1 MATLVI
7 VLVGQAM
14 TSMDGSILVVA
25 APSMQSSLHA
35 SGAELQLIIGMYTLA
50 FGALVVTGA
59 RIGDNVGRGRAF
71 TVGLGAFT
79 GASLVGGLAP
89 SPATLIAARVCQ
101 GAAAGLMTPQVLSI
115 IQASFDGERRARAI
129 GAYSMILAVGVAA
142 GQIVGG
148 LLVTAH
154 LLDAA
159 WRPALLVNVPI
170 GVLLLLACRGRLP
183 EFAPHRQRLDLTGVG
198 LLSAALLALIV
209 PLTFGRQ
216 LDWPAWTWAC
226 LVGAVTAGRAFV
238 VWERR
243 VGARGGRPVLDLDLF
258 TVPGVGSGVVTV
270 WLIMGCYGAFVLML
284 TLHLQGSLHFTA
296 LHAGLIFAI
305 YAAGFAIAS
314 LSWTRAP
321 APVRAWLPVGGPLAM
336 GAALLAISLLARDGG
351 WPTAATAPLLLVA
364 GAGHALGFSPLAHRL
379 TTTIR
384 PAQAADLSGLILTAN
399 LLGPVAGIAGL
410 VGVYLSL
417 APQGSAR
424 ALAITTGVV
433 VAVLVLATTIAGLE
447 LARSRR
453 IWPASSPRPCPSA

>member
-1 MATLVI
+1 
-7 VLVGQAM
+7 
-14 TSMDGSILVVA
+14 
-25 APSMQSSLHA
+25 
-35 SGAELQLIIGMYTLA
+35 
-50 FGALVVTGA
+50 
-59 RIGDNVGRGRAF
+59 
-71 TVGLGAFT
+71 
-79 GASLVGGLAP
+79 
-89 SPATLIAARVCQ
+89 
-101 GAAAGLMTPQVLSI
+101 
-115 IQASFDGERRARAI
+115 
-129 GAYSMILAVGVAA
+129 
-142 GQIVGG
+142 
-148 LLVTAH
+148 
-154 LLDAA
+154 
-159 WRPALLVNVPI
+159 
-170 GVLLLLACRGRLP
+170 
-183 EFAPHRQRLDLTGVG
+183 
-198 LLSAALLALIV
+198 
-209 PLTFGRQ
+209 
-216 LDWPAWTWAC
+216 
-226 LVGAVTAGRAFV
+226 
-238 VWERR
+238 
-243 VGARGGRPVLDLDLF
+243 
-258 TVPGVGSGVVTV
+258 
-270 WLIMGCYGAFVLML
+270 MGCYGAFVLML